1 MKKKLTIEGFIDSL
15 IKSIKKINSKD
26 LDNIMNLKDPR
37 LKKSILRL
45 KKDKAYRDKIAR
57 KHGVPT
63 F

>member
-1 MKKKLTIEGFIDSL
+1 MKKQLTIEGFIDSL

-57 KHGVPT
+57 KHGLN